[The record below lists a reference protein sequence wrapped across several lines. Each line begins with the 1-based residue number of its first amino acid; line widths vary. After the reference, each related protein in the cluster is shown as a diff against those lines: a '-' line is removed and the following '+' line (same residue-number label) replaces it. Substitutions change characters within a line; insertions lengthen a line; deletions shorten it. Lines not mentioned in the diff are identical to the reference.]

1 MSRWKELCERR
12 EAIDSPEWMSSP
24 YLLMRPVEFDKIRAV
39 VEAAQLVAEHASEP
53 DVAGRMVIKS
63 VRVANM
69 EQALKDLG
77 VTNEA
82 E

>member
-1 MSRWKELCERR
+1 MCERR

-39 VEAAQLVAEHASEP
+39 VEAAYRYSIETEGRKGYSALLVLDS
-53 DVAGRMVIKS
+53 
-63 VRVANM
+63 
-69 EQALKDLG
+69 ALKDLG